1 MKILIAEDEKSLNK
15 IIAKRLHIEN
25 YATDSAFDGQEALD
39 YIAVTSYDAILLDIM
54 MPRIDCLTLLRQLR
68 ASGDETP
75 VLLLTARDSVHDKVT
90 GLDSG
95 ASDYLVKP
103 FEFSE
108 LLARLRVLL
117 RRHASSASN
126 ELRLADLRLNLKTYA
141 VSRGGQ
147 DITLTAREFS
157 LLSFLLQNTGL
168 VVSRQQIQE
177 HILDSSYDGIS
188 NMIDVYINALRK
200 KIDRDYPIK
209 LLHTIRGAG
218 YVLKVPTK
226 D

>member
-1 MKILIAEDEKSLNK
+1 MNRQGAE
-15 IIAKRLHIEN
+15 
-25 YATDSAFDGQEALD
+25 G
-39 YIAVTSYDAILLDIM
+39 
-54 MPRIDCLTLLRQLR
+54 
-68 ASGDETP
+68 
-75 VLLLTARDSVHDKVT
+75 
-90 GLDSG
+90 
-95 ASDYLVKP
+95 
-103 FEFSE
+103 
-108 LLARLRVLL
+108 
-117 RRHASSASN
+117 
-126 ELRLADLRLNLKTYA
+126 LNLKTSA

-218 YVLKVPTK
+218 YVLKIPTK

>member
-54 MPRIDCLTLLRQLR
+54 MPRIDGLTLLRQLR

-75 VLLLTARDSVHDKVT
+75 VLLLTA
-90 GLDSG
+90 G

-218 YVLKVPTK
+218 YVLKIPTK